1 MFRYLLGDRRSGNF
15 LIAAIYIIIRDF
27 VINGL
32 FIIIN
37 GLLWIFL
44 LFLFNTPR
52 CSAYANKPLIHLIVC
67 FREITVR

>member
-32 FIIIN
+32 LIFY
-37 GLLWIFL
+37 LIFL